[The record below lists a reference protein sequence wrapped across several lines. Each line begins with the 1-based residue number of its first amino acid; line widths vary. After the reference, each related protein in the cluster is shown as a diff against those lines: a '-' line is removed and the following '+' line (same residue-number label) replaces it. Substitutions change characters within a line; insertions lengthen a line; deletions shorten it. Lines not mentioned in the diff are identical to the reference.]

1 VTKKKF
7 VRWEFESL
15 GSIEPERDETGALI
29 ELFPQARYKN
39 AATAILHTYGIGPF
53 CRFRIGQGQNVPGLY
68 VVTLDGTPVYAGEC
82 VDLAKRWGPNGY
94 GGISPRNCFV
104 GGQSTNCR
112 LNAAILS
119 EAKAGREIDLWFYG
133 FDGDRED
140 RLRSETILIQTLQPV
155 WNLAKKS

>member
-1 VTKKKF
+1 MIKKKI
-7 VRWEFESL
+7 VHWEFESL
-15 GSIEPERDETGALI
+15 GSIEPKRDKTGALI

-39 AATAILHTYGIGPF
+39 AATTILHVYGAGPF
-53 CRFRIGQGQNVPGLY
+53 CRFRIARGQNEPGLY
-68 VVTLDGTPVYAGEC
+68 VETLDGNPVYAGEC

-104 GGQSTNCR
+104 VGQSTNCR

-119 EAKAGREIDLWFYG
+119 EAKAGRQINLWFYG
-133 FDGDRED
+133 FDGNRAD